1 MITGRH
7 HILIVDDDQ
16 RLRQR
21 LQKYLMEQGFLVSTA
36 SSAAN
41 AEAKLKDLVF
51 DLMIVDVM
59 MPGED
64 GMSFTH
70 RIRQR
75 AGIPIIM
82 LTARD
87 MSDDRVAG
95 LEVGADDYLS
105 KPFEPRELV
114 LRMLNALRLRPPAPE
129 EAGTLLFGPFAFD
142 RDRSELRRDGM
153 PVPLT
158 VSEAVLLQVF
168 SRNPGVTLSRFRL
181 ARQSGTAER
190 TIDVQVSRLRRK
202 IGDDP
207 REPRHVRTVR
217 GRGYV
222 LMTQA
227 APGERHG

>member
-64 GMSFTH
+64 GMSFTR

-114 LRMLNALRLRPPAPE
+114 LRMLNALRLVPPAPVE
-129 EAGTLLFGPFAFD
+129 TGTLHFGSFAFD

-168 SRNPGVTLSRFRL
+168 SRNPDVTLSRFRL

-202 IGDDP
+202 IEDNP
-207 REPRHVRTVR
+207 REPRHLRTVR

-222 LMTQA
+222 LMA
-227 APGERHG
+227 LVAPRERHG

>member
-36 SSAAN
+36 SSAAD

-64 GMSFTH
+64 GMSFTR

-87 MSDDRVAG
+87 MPDDRVAG

-114 LRMLNALRLRPPAPE
+114 LRMLNALRLGPPEPE
-129 EAGTLLFGPFAFD
+129 EAGTLVFGSFAFD

-158 VSEAVLLQVF
+158 VSEVVLLQVF

-181 ARQSGTAER
+181 ARQGGTAER

-202 IGDDP
+202 IEDEP
-207 REPRHVRTVR
+207 REPRHLRTVR

-227 APGERHG
+227 APRERHG